1 MSTVRLKS
9 ATKDYHSLFK
19 YIHYHEYYFTI
30 SAQQRLFEHKSELIL
45 LQVLYLL
52 KNGALA
58 KEVKMII
65 DRIQLFFIIIDHYTI
80 NNNMVN
86 YLLRYSVILIIG
98 YNNNGLQAKR
108 YGLMRD

>member
-1 MSTVRLKS
+1 
-9 ATKDYHSLFK
+9 
-19 YIHYHEYYFTI
+19 
-30 SAQQRLFEHKSELIL
+30 
-45 LQVLYLL
+45 
-52 KNGALA
+52 
-58 KEVKMII
+58 MII